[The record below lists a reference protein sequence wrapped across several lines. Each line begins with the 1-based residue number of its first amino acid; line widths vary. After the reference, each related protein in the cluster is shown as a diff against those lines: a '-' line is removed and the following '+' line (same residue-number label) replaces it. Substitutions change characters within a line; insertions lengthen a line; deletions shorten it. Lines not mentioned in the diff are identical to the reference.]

1 MPRVTQLYTY
11 HVRHARM
18 MEFAGFLMPLF
29 YSGIIEEHLSVRESC
44 GIFDVS
50 HMGRILI
57 KGKDATKFVQRVL
70 PTNAEKYPP
79 GRAFYSL
86 LLNEDGGIKDDL
98 IAYRLAENEY
108 LFVVNAVN
116 RQKDFNWLKLQS
128 TDLEVD
134 LRDISDS
141 TAMMALQ
148 GPKSSDILESLLGDK
163 IELKRFHHTKASW
176 CCVQMILA
184 RTGYTGEDG
193 FELIVLDTPI
203 EKPDNALKL
212 WNRLIEAGAKACG
225 LGARDTLRIEA
236 GLCLYGNDIDES
248 INPIEA
254 GLERVVDLQKPYFI
268 GKDKLLE
275 IKDSPSKRRVG
286 LLMISRGVPRQG
298 CEIIYGGETVGWV
311 TSGTF
316 SPLLKRGIAMGYV
329 TPEAANPGTPVTIRL
344 RERVGEAEIHGFP
357 FYDETKYGWKR
368 KSA

>member
-212 WNRLIEAGAKACG
+212 WNRLIEAGAKPCG